1 MSRQEDDREAR
12 RWKDKYLDTLDE
24 FEQREKQWRQLE
36 KILRQ
41 GLSRL
46 SLLAD
51 DTDPVLSRQLDAL
64 RKAVRR
70 GSDGAQLG
78 RLLAEISTSIARLDE
93 QGGGRGAGLSGN
105 RLLSELLG
113 AIRVGREKQAEIRR
127 ARRKLDEA
135 DDYSD
140 ARLVEEVARFIEALF
155 AAAPSVEKPAPDEP
169 SVAAVEASPV
179 EEAPP
184 ARPGLF
190 SRLFGGRRAEREE
203 DVAEVADEAR
213 AEAPAEAPVPAP
225 PVPTAGSA
233 VAQEEGAASF
243 STMADLADMALAAE
257 VLIQLIERIDLPE
270 DLEAE
275 SRRVRANI
283 AGRVDWPRISAA
295 ISATANIIALMRLR
309 LEAERNELEAFLG
322 QLTLRLREI
331 DDGLQATSRIHH
343 RVQASNTELDD
354 AVSREVGGLEDEIG
368 GADIE
373 AIKRA
378 VAARVQAIRHHLSA
392 FRESQAEDLGS
403 AAATIAALTEK
414 LQQTEAEAETLR
426 SELAAAHQQAVRDP
440 LTGMANRL
448 AYEERLQAELARF
461 ARNGTPFCLMVWDVD
476 HFKQVNDTWGHEAGD
491 RVLKILADTLAA
503 RLRGV
508 DLVARYGGEEFVVIL
523 ADTTLEHA
531 METAEELRG
540 IIATLDFHY
549 RDQPVPITASC
560 GLTQCGEGDDGESLF
575 RRADAALYRAKQA
588 GRNRCEAA

>member
-12 RWKDKYLDTLDE
+12 RWKDKYLDTLEE
-24 FEQREKQWRQLE
+24 FEQREKQWQQLE
-36 KILRQ
+36 KTLRQ

-51 DTDPVLSRQLDAL
+51 DTDAVLSRQLDAL
-64 RKAVRR
+64 RKAVRQ

-93 QGGGRGAGLSGN
+93 KGGGRGAGLSGN

-113 AIRVGREKQAEIRR
+113 AIRVGRERQAEIRR

-135 DDYSD
+135 GDYSD
-140 ARLVEEVARFIEALF
+140 ARLVEEVARFIEGLF
-155 AAAPSVEKPAPDEP
+155 TAAPPVEKPAPDESP
-169 SVAAVEASPV
+169 AATVEVSPA

-190 SRLFGGRRAEREE
+190 SRLFGGRQAERQEG
-203 DVAEVADEAR
+203 VAR
-213 AEAPAEAPVPAP
+213 AVDDAGDEVTAPTPPPATVPNTRGAE
-225 PVPTAGSA
+225 
-233 VAQEEGAASF
+233 AQEEGAAAF
-243 STMADLADMALAAE
+243 SAKADLADMALAAE

-354 AVSREVGGLEDEIG
+354 AVSREVGGLEDELG

-378 VAARVQAIRHHLSA
+378 VAARVQAIRRHLSA
-392 FRESQAEDLGS
+392 FRDSQAEDLGS

-491 RVLKILADTLAA
+491 RVLKILAETLAA

-588 GRNRCEAA
+588 GRNRCESA

>member
-12 RWKDKYLDTLDE
+12 RWKDKYLDTLEE
-24 FEQREKQWRQLE
+24 FEQREKQWQQLE
-36 KILRQ
+36 KTLRQ

-51 DTDPVLSRQLDAL
+51 DTDAVLSRQLDAL
-64 RKAVRR
+64 RKAVRQ

-93 QGGGRGAGLSGN
+93 KGGGRGAGLSGN

-113 AIRVGREKQAEIRR
+113 AIRVGRERQAEIRR

-135 DDYSD
+135 GDYSD
-140 ARLVEEVARFIEALF
+140 ARLVEEVARFIEGLF
-155 AAAPSVEKPAPDEP
+155 TAVPPVEKPAPDESP
-169 SVAAVEASPV
+169 AATVEVSPA

-190 SRLFGGRRAEREE
+190 SRLFGGRQAERQEG
-203 DVAEVADEAR
+203 VAR
-213 AEAPAEAPVPAP
+213 AVDDAGDEVTAPTPPPATVPNTRGAE
-225 PVPTAGSA
+225 
-233 VAQEEGAASF
+233 AQEEGAAAF
-243 STMADLADMALAAE
+243 SAKADLADMALAAE

-354 AVSREVGGLEDEIG
+354 AVSREVGGLEDELG

-378 VAARVQAIRHHLSA
+378 VAARVQAIRRHLSA
-392 FRESQAEDLGS
+392 FRDSQAEDLGS

-491 RVLKILADTLAA
+491 RVLKILAETLAA

-588 GRNRCEAA
+588 GRNRCESA

>member
-12 RWKDKYLDTLDE
+12 RWKDKYLDTLEE
-24 FEQREKQWRQLE
+24 FEQREKQWQQLE
-36 KILRQ
+36 KTLRQ

-51 DTDPVLSRQLDAL
+51 DTDAVLSRQLDAL
-64 RKAVRR
+64 RKAVRQ

-93 QGGGRGAGLSGN
+93 KGGGRGAGLSGN

-113 AIRVGREKQAEIRR
+113 AIRVGRERQAEIRR

-135 DDYSD
+135 GDYSD
-140 ARLVEEVARFIEALF
+140 ARLVEEVARFIEGLF
-155 AAAPSVEKPAPDEP
+155 TAAPPVEKPAPDESP
-169 SVAAVEASPV
+169 AATVEVSPA

-190 SRLFGGRRAEREE
+190 SRLFGGRQAERQEG
-203 DVAEVADEAR
+203 VAR
-213 AEAPAEAPVPAP
+213 AVDDAGDEVTAPTPPPATVPNTRGAE
-225 PVPTAGSA
+225 
-233 VAQEEGAASF
+233 AQEEGAAAF
-243 STMADLADMALAAE
+243 SAKADLADMALAAE

-354 AVSREVGGLEDEIG
+354 AVSREVGGLEDELG

-378 VAARVQAIRHHLSA
+378 VAARVQAIRRHLSA
-392 FRESQAEDLGS
+392 FRDSQAEDLGS

-491 RVLKILADTLAA
+491 RVLKILAETLAA

-540 IIATLDFHY
+540 TIATLDFHY

-588 GRNRCEAA
+588 GRNRCEAG

>member
-12 RWKDKYLDTLDE
+12 RWKDKYLDTLEE
-24 FEQREKQWRQLE
+24 FEQREKQWQQLE
-36 KILRQ
+36 KTLRQ

-64 RKAVRR
+64 RKAVRQ

-93 QGGGRGAGLSGN
+93 KGGGRGAGLSGN

-113 AIRVGREKQAEIRR
+113 AIRVGRERQAEIRR

-135 DDYSD
+135 GDYSD
-140 ARLVEEVARFIEALF
+140 ARLVEEVARFIEGLF
-155 AAAPSVEKPAPDEP
+155 TAVPPVEKPAPDESP
-169 SVAAVEASPV
+169 AATVEVSPA

-190 SRLFGGRRAEREE
+190 SRLFGGRQAERQEG
-203 DVAEVADEAR
+203 VAR
-213 AEAPAEAPVPAP
+213 AVDDAGDEVTAPTPPPATVPNTRGAE
-225 PVPTAGSA
+225 
-233 VAQEEGAASF
+233 AQEEGAAAF
-243 STMADLADMALAAE
+243 SAKADLADMALAAE

-354 AVSREVGGLEDEIG
+354 AVSREVGGLEDELG

-378 VAARVQAIRHHLSA
+378 VAARVQAIRRHLSA
-392 FRESQAEDLGS
+392 FRDSQAEDLGS

-491 RVLKILADTLAA
+491 RVLKILAETLAA

-588 GRNRCEAA
+588 GRNRCESA

>member
-12 RWKDKYLDTLDE
+12 RWKDKYLDTLEE
-24 FEQREKQWRQLE
+24 FEQREKQWQQLE
-36 KILRQ
+36 KTLRQ

-51 DTDPVLSRQLDAL
+51 DTDAVLSRQLDAL
-64 RKAVRR
+64 RKAVRQ

-78 RLLAEISTSIARLDE
+78 RLLAEISASIARLDE
-93 QGGGRGAGLSGN
+93 KGGGRGAGLSGN

-113 AIRVGREKQAEIRR
+113 AIRVGRERQAEIRR

-135 DDYSD
+135 GDYSD
-140 ARLVEEVARFIEALF
+140 ARLVEEVARFIEGLF
-155 AAAPSVEKPAPDEP
+155 TAVPPVEKPAPDESP
-169 SVAAVEASPV
+169 AATVEVSPA

-190 SRLFGGRRAEREE
+190 SRLFGGRQAERQEG
-203 DVAEVADEAR
+203 VAR
-213 AEAPAEAPVPAP
+213 AVDDAGDEVTAPTPPPATVPNTRGAE
-225 PVPTAGSA
+225 
-233 VAQEEGAASF
+233 AQEEGAAAF
-243 STMADLADMALAAE
+243 SAKADLADMALAAE

-354 AVSREVGGLEDEIG
+354 AVSREVGGLEDELG

-378 VAARVQAIRHHLSA
+378 VAARVQAIRRHLSA
-392 FRESQAEDLGS
+392 FRDSQAEDLGS

-491 RVLKILADTLAA
+491 RVLKILAETLAA

-588 GRNRCEAA
+588 GRNRCESA